1 MKIKKIW
8 NWLIGWLLLSFFFLL
23 EISRVVFLNSYCAVD
38 NFFLHFLFYW
48 LECRCNYVLYDFK
61 LNFSKKKFEQKLRHL
76 AQARRHRTIGSR
88 FPKNEMK
95 IKRGTFPFFSPL
107 FSLSF
112 IILFLSLPFLSIY
125 HFRSHF
131 LDCCKVVNSCYSD
144 QKVLCQPGPTI
155 IIYLFRLLFCD
166 RKKITFKG

>member
-1 MKIKKIW
+1 MTSSFSTVNIFFYS
-8 NWLIGWLLLSFFFLL
+8 LLNCRRNYILCDF
-23 EISRVVFLNSYCAVD
+23 
-38 NFFLHFLFYW
+38 NF
-48 LECRCNYVLYDFK
+48 
-61 LNFSKKKFEQKLRHL
+61 NFSKKKFEQKLRHL

-95 IKRGTFPFFSPL
+95 IKRGTFPFFSLL
-107 FSLSF
+107 FFLSF

-155 IIYLFRLLFCD
+155 IIYLFRIFFL
-166 RKKITFKG
+166 